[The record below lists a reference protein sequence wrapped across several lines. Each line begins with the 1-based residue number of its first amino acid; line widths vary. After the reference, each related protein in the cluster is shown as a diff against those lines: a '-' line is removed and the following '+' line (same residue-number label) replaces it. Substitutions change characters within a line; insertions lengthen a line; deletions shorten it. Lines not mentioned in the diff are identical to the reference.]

1 MNTLH
6 RARITEEYTPSAD
19 RDDTLYTV
27 NSKSPIC
34 SQRAYLS
41 LCSLPSNQSTKWCQY
56 RDCQITLRP
65 SHFILDPFQLLSM
78 GRYKVQDATCS
89 LIFSVMFTI
98 FAVDDEL
105 QSKKMELAVQ

>member
-6 RARITEEYTPSAD
+6 TARITEKYTPLVD

-27 NSKSPIC
+27 NSKILNC
-34 SQRAYLS
+34 SQHPYLS
-41 LCSLPSNQSTKWCQY
+41 LCSLQSNQSTKWYEY

-78 GRYKVQDATCS
+78 GRCKVQDDTRS
-89 LIFSVMFTI
+89 LIFSVMFTM
-98 FAVDDEL
+98 FAGG
-105 QSKKMELAVQ
+105 